1 LAETCIGAVD
11 AQARMHP
18 DSPVAPHVTVSVGV
32 ACAVARPG
40 EAVESLVERADA
52 ALYAAKRGGRHR
64 AVLAPD

>member
-1 LAETCIGAVD
+1 
-11 AQARMHP
+11 MHP